1 MKTPSLSSRFGL
13 IFSPRLHDIWRR
25 YGGYG
30 LAALGAFLFSTKG
43 IFIKLAYHETV
54 DAIGLMLMRQIFSV
68 PFFLIYGAVIK
79 PHAPTSI
86 PAKKIDIRLWI
97 QAGLVGITGYW
108 LASFT
113 DFMGL
118 KSLSPQYERLILFTY
133 PAFVI
138 GFGAFLF
145 KTRIRPLAIL
155 AFVVA
160 YLGLALIFVK
170 DLKSYGQSVVFG
182 TLWVLASA
190 MSFALYVL
198 LAKPLIEKL
207 GTARFT
213 AIAMVSSALVTVVHY
228 GLSHGF
234 STIFQPFMVSQ
245 KLIVLS
251 VGLAIF
257 ATVFPILLINSALSQ
272 ISSQAYAI
280 IGVLSPISTEFL
292 SGIFLKESIG
302 LIDYFGTSLVIA
314 GVGLYTIFDQRSPS
328 SG

>member
-155 AFVVA
+155 AFVE
-160 YLGLALIFVK
+160 

-207 GTARFT
+207 GTARYT